1 MCQSPG
7 ALCQLMRSDWVIMA
21 LFSYGL
27 QGNIYGY
34 GLNPGAVALLL
45 VRCIPC
51 IHITALLTG
60 EQVME
65 ALIKRGYKTRQIV
78 EWFERI

>member
-1 MCQSPG
+1 MCKMCQLLG
-7 ALCQLMRSDWVIMA
+7 ALCQLWRSDWVIMA

-34 GLNPGAVALLL
+34 VLNPGAVALLL

-51 IHITALLTG
+51 IHITSPAD
-60 EQVME
+60 
-65 ALIKRGYKTRQIV
+65 R
-78 EWFERI
+78 